1 MIAFGIK
8 PYSRVEMDSQ
18 VSKVLC
24 DLSGNLTLS
33 SMIKVGVQLVA
44 TMKGQKE
51 LSVQQKIDQVVKV
64 MVCALDSL
72 KASEVKNVAND
83 PEQIKTVSVRF
94 DMLEKTVKESLPA
107 AIEIAVD
114 AAHGHIDMK
123 QLKPSTFLRGLAC
136 CMSFAVAQNVLPPSL
151 EKTLEDI
158 VPVLGNVADAAD
170 KGDASALAAVVVEKT
185 LPAVSAAAAVVAD
198 AADKVLSA
206 AVVDAVEKALPAAV
220 DAASSAV
227 ADAVVAAEVKSD
239 VPAVQVEATVVQ

>member
-1 MIAFGIK
+1 
-8 PYSRVEMDSQ
+8 MDSQ

-83 PEQIKTVSVRF
+83 PEQVKTVSARF
-94 DMLEKTVKESLPA
+94 DMLEMTVKESLPA

-123 QLKPSTFLRGLAC
+123 QLKASTFLRGLAC
-136 CMSFAVAQNVLPPSL
+136 CMSLAVAQNVLPPSL

-158 VPVLGNVADAAD
+158 VPVLGNVADASD
-170 KGDASALAAVVVEKT
+170 KGG
-185 LPAVSAAAAVVAD
+185 AAVVALAAD
-198 AADKVLSA
+198 SVEKALPAVAAAADKVLPA
-206 AVVDAVEKALPAAV
+206 AVSAAVEKALPAAV
-220 DAASSAV
+220 DAVADAV
-227 ADAVVAAEVKSD
+227 ADAAEKILPAVEVKPD
-239 VPAVQVEATVVQ
+239 VPAVQEAPVV

>member
-1 MIAFGIK
+1 
-8 PYSRVEMDSQ
+8 MDSQ

-83 PEQIKTVSVRF
+83 PEQVKTVSARF
-94 DMLEKTVKESLPA
+94 DMLEMTVKESLPA

-123 QLKPSTFLRGLAC
+123 QLKASTFLRGLAC
-136 CMSFAVAQNVLPPSL
+136 CMSLAVAQNVLPPSL

-158 VPVLGNVADAAD
+158 VPVLGNVADASD
-170 KGDASALAAVVVEKT
+170 KGGAAVVALAADSVEKA
-185 LPAVSAAAAVVAD
+185 LPAVAAAVAD
-198 AADKVLSA
+198 AADKVLPAAAADAVSA
-206 AVVDAVEKALPAAV
+206 AVEKALPAAV
-220 DAASSAV
+220 DAVADAV
-227 ADAVVAAEVKSD
+227 ADAAEKILPAVEVKPD
-239 VPAVQVEATVVQ
+239 VPAVQEAPVV